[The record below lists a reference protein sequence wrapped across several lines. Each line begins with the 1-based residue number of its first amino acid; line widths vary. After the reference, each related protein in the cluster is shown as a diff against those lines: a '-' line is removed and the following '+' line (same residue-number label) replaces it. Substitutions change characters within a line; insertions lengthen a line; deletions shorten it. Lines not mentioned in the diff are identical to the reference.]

1 MPAVLYLPEVTS
13 WWYLVDAATRAVFVA
28 LTERLDSTMPILLLG
43 TAQGKYEDLPSPVS
57 RPGH

>member
-1 MPAVLYLPEVTS
+1 
-13 WWYLVDAATRAVFVA
+13 VDAATRAVFVA